1 MNTAVLI
8 TCLSLLAVDGDTIKC
23 DGINMRAMGDGEP
36 FVSGFDTPEI
46 WSNKC
51 PAELDLARKAKIRM
65 QELLDTPGIQI
76 RGSGK
81 RDKTRGKRP
90 LVWVILP
97 DGRSAGAILIEE
109 GLARKWT
116 PDYKADWCDDTKL
129 LGLIEFWGLMKL
141 HERTFNLRMPKLRE
155 LDAWQ

>member
-8 TCLSLLAVDGDTIKC
+8 MCAQLLAVDGDTIKC
-23 DGINMRAMGDGEP
+23 DGINMRAMGDGAP
-36 FVSGFDTPEI
+36 FGSGFDTPEI

-76 RGSGK
+76 RDSGGV
-81 RDKTRGKRP
+81 DKTRTKRP

-97 DGRSAGAILIEE
+97 DGRSAGSILIGE
-109 GLARKWT
+109 GLAREWT
-116 PDYKADWCDDTKL
+116 PEYKADWCGDTKL
-129 LGLIEFWGLMKL
+129 RGLVKFWDLFKMSQIQ
-141 HERTFNLRMPKLRE
+141 N
-155 LDAWQ
+155 